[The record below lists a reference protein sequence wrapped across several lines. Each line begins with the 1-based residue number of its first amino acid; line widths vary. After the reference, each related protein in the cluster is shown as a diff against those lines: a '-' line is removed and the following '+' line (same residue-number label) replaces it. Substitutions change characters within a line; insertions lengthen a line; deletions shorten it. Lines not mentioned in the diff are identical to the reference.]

1 MLAENGM
8 VSFDSLRLQGW
19 SSQSTIG
26 FEPFKLG

>member
-8 VSFDSLRLQGW
+8 VSFDSLRLERF

-26 FEPFKLG
+26 FEPLKLG